1 MHLRARA
8 CACVRAAVWR
18 TMQVIKV
25 ADVVYMTRV
34 QKERFD
40 VPPTDA
46 EYEAIVASYTV
57 TTELMALAKSDMRL
71 LHPLPR
77 VGEIKEAVDADPR
90 AAYFRQM
97 RYGMCKSMRDQ
108 LCHAECRHQ
117 CHAVSNVCHAGVKY
131 CRRSVCAHSIF
142 FVCAYLGVH
151 VRIMLIMQM
160 CGWRYWHS

>member
-1 MHLRARA
+1 MQLVEKYVTDSLSRIWALHASACPCVCVCARLCGA
-8 CACVRAAVWR
+8 PC
-18 TMQVIKV
+18 MQVIKV

-97 RYGMCKSMRDQ
+97 RYGMCKSMHDQ

-117 CHAVSNVCHAGVKY
+117 CPMPS
-131 CRRSVCAHSIF
+131 RL
-142 FVCAYLGVH
+142 FVT
-151 VRIMLIMQM
+151 QE
-160 CGWRYWHS
+160 

>member
-1 MHLRARA
+1 MP
-8 CACVRAAVWR
+8 VRVRVCAAVWR

-97 RYGMCKSMRDQ
+97 RYGMCKSMHDMINFATRS
-108 LCHAECRHQ
+108 
-117 CHAVSNVCHAGVKY
+117 AVTSAMPS
-131 CRRSVCAHSIF
+131 RL
-142 FVCAYLGVH
+142 FVT
-151 VRIMLIMQM
+151 QE
-160 CGWRYWHS
+160 

>member
-8 CACVRAAVWR
+8 CACACVRGCVAHHIYV
-18 TMQVIKV
+18 QVIKV

-97 RYGMCKSMRDQ
+97 RYGMCKSMHDQ

-117 CHAVSNVCHAGVKY
+117 CPMPS
-131 CRRSVCAHSIF
+131 RL
-142 FVCAYLGVH
+142 FVT
-151 VRIMLIMQM
+151 QE
-160 CGWRYWHS
+160 

>member
-1 MHLRARA
+1 MQLVEKYVTDSLSRIWALHASA
-8 CACVRAAVWR
+8 CPCACVCARLCGAPC
-18 TMQVIKV
+18 MQVIKV

-77 VGEIKEAVDADPR
+77 VGEIKEGVDVDPR

-97 RYGMCKSMRDQ
+97 RYGMCKSMHDK
-108 LCHAECRHQ
+108 LCHAECLHQ
-117 CHAVSNVCHAGVKY
+117 CHAVS
-131 CRRSVCAHSIF
+131 RM
-142 FVCAYLGVH
+142 FVT
-151 VRIMLIMQM
+151 QE
-160 CGWRYWHS
+160 